1 MISVNMTI
9 TQYNDWIKQQNPKD
23 VRPRRSPKPIRRYQD
38 EKFVPGSNN
47 GYTAGRPIDPVDF
60 GFDPECRG
68 HPGFQPKG
76 VARLPTSRELEEDEL
91 LAGVD
96 YETESEA
103 ESTDDEWEPTS
114 RELEEDEL
122 VGVDYETESEAE
134 FTDDESTDDEP
145 TDDEPT
151 DDEPT
156 GPDRVKNGDQ
166 DDFDTSIE
174 SDVLQFR

>member
-38 EKFVPGSNN
+38 ETFVPGSNN

-60 GFDPECRG
+60 GFDPEHRG

-76 VARLPTSRELEEDEL
+76 VARLPTRRELEEDEL

-103 ESTDDEWEPTS
+103 EPTDDEPTDDEWEPTDEPTE
-114 RELEEDEL
+114 RELEEAEL
-122 VGVDYETESEAE
+122 TGVDYETESEAE
-134 FTDDESTDDEP
+134 ATDDNDEW
-145 TDDEPT
+145 
-151 DDEPT
+151 